1 MKSFWKIFISVAVV
15 LSLAAFVVIYYNNNK
30 GESFDAETVEGGSN
44 TDINTDSAE
53 GNADTTEKSSDD
65 VEKNTDSAEVNNGG
79 LGVDGVDTTGGYG
92 EIIRPKPVA

>member
-1 MKSFWKIFISVAVV
+1 MKSFWKIFISVAAV
-15 LSLAAFVVIYYNNNK
+15 LSLAAVVVIYYNNNN
-30 GESFDAETVEGGSN
+30 GEFFDTETVESGNN
-44 TDINTDSAE
+44 TDINTDITD
-53 GNADTTEKSSDD
+53 GNTDD